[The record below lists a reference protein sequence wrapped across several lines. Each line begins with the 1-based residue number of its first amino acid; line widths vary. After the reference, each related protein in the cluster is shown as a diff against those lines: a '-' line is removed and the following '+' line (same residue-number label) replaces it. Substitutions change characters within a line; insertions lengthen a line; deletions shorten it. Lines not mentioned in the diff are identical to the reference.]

1 MSKLRNFIEKVREI
15 IGGGITY
22 VILLL
27 QTPIVMEVAKQAMAC
42 VLLGILAAILI
53 GLFIYLWQYIAIPVI
68 LGVLLWAGISE
79 SRKKNEE
86 QRLQKRQEDLEKEAI
101 TKKRFAHYQ
110 ADNILPWFFS
120 LVREK
125 NFCQTFQLVRPMQPN
140 SLQPSQPF
148 RIENN
153 IVYVMLRLAK
163 EINADIDLKAFKEV
177 LQAQINYSISRN
189 GIPNLLPATQNLSTT
204 VLYIDRVFD
213 YGVEIGIDLV
223 LRAEEYESQLAYEE
237 YARNKLSGCNTN
249 TDDMEF

>member
-1 MSKLRNFIEKVREI
+1 MLKLRCFIEKSREV

-22 VILLL
+22 LILIL
-27 QTPIVMEVAKQAMAC
+27 QTPIVTEIAKKAMAC
-42 VLLGILAAILI
+42 VLLGALAAILI
-53 GLFIYLWQYIAIPVI
+53 TLFIYLWQYLAVPII

-120 LVREK
+120 LVRER

-163 EINADIDLKAFKEV
+163 EINADVDLKAFKEV

-237 YARNKLSGCNTN
+237 YARNKLSGYNTN
-249 TDDMEF
+249 TDDTEF